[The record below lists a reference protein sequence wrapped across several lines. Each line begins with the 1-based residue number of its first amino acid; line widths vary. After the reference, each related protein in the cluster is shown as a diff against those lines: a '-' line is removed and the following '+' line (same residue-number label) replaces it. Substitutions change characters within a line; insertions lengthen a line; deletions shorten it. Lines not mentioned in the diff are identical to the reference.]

1 MQITAYLDA
10 IHVRLD
16 AMEDVK
22 AHAKENALDV
32 QLVVVRNAKLIAVK
46 TVLVHVVVVILDAV
60 VVVKQIA
67 VEIHAAVDAAVYVQ
81 NYVQTNAKMLVV
93 QLVKRLAKIVVKQLV
108 MILVKLK
115 HLHLVQFKLEQIPSM
130 VADKIVLLDVIY
142 IVQVVKEIVLHW
154 AQDL

>member
-1 MQITAYLDA
+1 MLLI
-10 IHVRLD
+10 
-16 AMEDVK
+16 AMED
-22 AHAKENALDV
+22 AKVNAQEHALDV
-32 QLVVVRNAKLIAVK
+32 QLIVAQNAKLIAVK
-46 TVLVHVVVVILDAV
+46 TVLVHVAVVVLDAV
-60 VVVKQIA
+60 AVVKQIA

-115 HLHLVQFKLEQIPSM
+115 QLHLVQFKLEQIPSM